1 MASIGNSPTQQAFT
15 PAVDFFSGNGSTTAF
30 TLSRPVASVAQVQV
44 TIDNVAQN
52 PSSAYTVSANTITF
66 TSAPLSGT
74 NNIYVYYTSPITQ
87 VIAPGQGTVNTTALG
102 NITNIAS
109 GNSSLTLQTGSGN
122 TTAVTVDTSQNVGIG
137 NTTPSSY
144 NNNAYKL
151 VIGSNSAVTGMTL
164 ASGTSAAGNIF
175 FARGTSGT
183 DAYDGYVQY
192 VQGSQ
197 YMAFGTN
204 GGTERMRIDSSG
216 NLLVGTTSN
225 PTSLKIVA
233 SGTDN
238 NNLIGSYNTASG
250 NAGIRIQANQ
260 AGLYLQGSGTVDP
273 LYITNS
279 SSTGYIVFRPG
290 SDTERVRLVANGT
303 FMVGTTSETPAGSG
317 DTKGISLNNSATS
330 SQIYSTGNNDTCA
343 VFNRAGSDG
352 ATVRLRRQ
360 GSDVGSISV
369 TGSAT
374 AYNTS
379 SDYRLKENITPMT
392 GALAK
397 VALLKPVTYKW
408 KVDGSDGEGFI
419 AHELAEV
426 CPHAV
431 VGDKDATREE
441 EYKVT
446 PAVEDEEGNI
456 TTPAVMGTRTVP
468 SYQGVDTSFL
478 VATLTAAIQEL
489 SAKNDALTARI
500 EALENK

>member
-1 MASIGNSPTQQAFT
+1 MTTTINASTSAGLVQTADT
-15 PAVDFFSGNGSTTAF
+15 SGALALQTAGTTALSISASQVV
-30 TLSRPVASVAQVQV
+30 TLTNALPVASGGSGV
-44 TIDNVAQN
+44 TTSTGTGANVLGTS
-52 PSSAYTVSANTITF
+52 PTITTPVISSLSSASA
-66 TSAPLSGT
+66 
-74 NNIYVYYTSPITQ
+74 
-87 VIAPGQGTVNTTALG
+87 TA
-102 NITNIAS
+102 
-109 GNSSLTLQTGSGN
+109 LTLQSAG
-122 TTAVTVDTSQNVGIG
+122 TTAITVDTSQRVGIG
-137 NTTPSSY
+137 TTAPNKPLSVY
-144 NNNAYKL
+144 
-151 VIGSNSAVTGMTL
+151 GG
-164 ASGTSAAGNIF
+164 
-175 FARGTSGT
+175 
-183 DAYDGYVQY
+183 DGYIQMLNASTGTGNTD
-192 VQGSQ
+192 GSFIGVEGGTTALRIVNQ
-197 YMAFGTN
+197 ENDVMSFHTN
-204 GGTERMRIDSSG
+204 GLANERMRIDSSG

-225 PTSLKIVA
+225 PTNLKIVA

-317 DTKGISLNNSATS
+317 DSKGIALNNSSTS
-330 SQIYSTGNNDTCA
+330 SQIYATGNSDTCA
-343 VFNRAGSDG
+343 VFNRATTDG
-352 ATVRLRRQ
+352 AVVRLRRQ

-369 TGSAT
+369 NGTNT
-374 AYNTS
+374 TYNTS

-408 KVDGSDGEGFI
+408 KVNGSDGEGFI

-426 CPHAV
+426 KPDCV
-431 VGDKDATREE
+431 SGDKDATRQE
-441 EYKVT
+441 EYEVT
-446 PAVEDEEGNI
+446 PAVKDKEGNI

-468 SYQGVDTSFL
+468 VYQGIDTSFL

-489 SAKNDALTARI
+489 KTIVDAQAATITTLAARI
-500 EALENK
+500 TALEGN